1 MILDN
6 GFGQNVTYLSK
17 SPRNPTVSSKLV
29 SVVGSHAMRDIE
41 CRKKHFAV
49 WICWNKPWTCRVRA
63 WQQDNYQEQ
72 DQMQLLL
79 WFIHFYCIC
88 NEGCE
93 ADHWKVPISKIPQLT
108 LSTHKGHCAYIRPTA
123 EINARARNT
132 HDKLWNLSEFLN
144 LTTRVWWRGNVQ
156 RQRMSN
162 LFGYLDVIFKRPLKS
177 ISKHSGSSVLGGVPC
192 PGSWLGWSG
201 SLSMACYLV
210 LIISCVTNWK

>member
-1 MILDN
+1 MQW
-6 GFGQNVTYLSK
+6 GTLS
-17 SPRNPTVSSKLV
+17 
-29 SVVGSHAMRDIE
+29 AE
-41 CRKKHFAV
+41 KKHFAV

-63 WQQDNYQEQ
+63 WQRDNYQEQ

-144 LTTRVWWRGNVQ
+144 LTTRVWWRGDVQ

-177 ISKHSGSSVLGGVPC
+177 ISNTWNHFLSYKLKIKFLPSILVSVCDMDILSSIFNNFVIWSSVVEVLH
-192 PGSWLGWSG
+192 
-201 SLSMACYLV
+201 SLTKCKILNFGTFH
-210 LIISCVTNWK
+210 LERLFT